1 MNSGRG
7 CTEGRGTVREGYV
20 FCILWGAAVLG
31 AGSWQGGAHSPT
43 LAMGDPPA
51 PCHLFRTACTRCPA
65 CLVSRSEV
73 WGCWGAQLCS
83 GAELKGGHAPIALLC
98 AVGGLLVG
106 FPEDI
111 PESLILHGAELQY
124 YIERFQRSGFR

>member
-1 MNSGRG
+1 MFSASFGVQQCSVLAHGKEGLTAPRWPWVTPQHRAISSGPPALGARPARCPG
-7 CTEGRGTVREGYV
+7 ARY
-20 FCILWGAAVLG
+20 GAAG
-31 AGSWQGGAHSPT
+31 
-43 LAMGDPPA
+43 
-51 PCHLFRTACTRCPA
+51 
-65 CLVSRSEV
+65 
-73 WGCWGAQLCS
+73 GAQLCS